1 MRFIALIIIFIMILP
16 LSAKAEGTLVMPYDP
31 WGQAA
36 NQQNVQAPRAPDDI
50 MPKKLSLADLEKL
63 TSGQNLAYDAPS
75 LMASHPFKQT
85 PHAQQSTLEELYA
98 GRVVDEPMQFGY
110 NLFDNADISNAAD
123 QIPAGVIQSDYI
135 LSAGDSLT
143 VTFRGQINKRRNY
156 TIDRQG
162 KIIIDDLPPI
172 TAAGRSLG
180 QLETDLSKQVN
191 TLHNTEIFISLNG
204 VRQIGILV
212 VGHVNKPGRQ
222 TLTAFHN
229 VLDALNAAGGI
240 EKTGSLRKIKLI
252 RKGRSH
258 FIDLYQLLMASG
270 KGADKMLRD
279 GDRIIV
285 PPIGPT
291 MAVTGSVKRPAIYE
305 IKQGEKLSLHQALGL
320 SGGVLTPGQNRYI
333 KMEYTVSGSET
344 IQDVS
349 TPAAKI
355 FGDGTILNVAQS
367 AQKKASAV
375 TLKGHTRQPGTH
387 DLKKSRTLSGLI
399 NDEKVLG
406 NDIYPLIG
414 VIERRDP
421 KQLTKKLVAF
431 SPYQVL
437 HKKYDQKLS
446 EGDVVRLFS
455 MAQIRDL
462 DDAKPLLHKAS
473 LSSSKEKM
481 IEDPITRAFLKERAV
496 FARGAIRQEGAYP
509 VTKNTT
515 LENILAVAGGI
526 ALEGNPENIEIT
538 SRGENRRIINT
549 SFEVPMTVTLKA
561 GDTVRVNQK
570 FHKIHDQSIMII
582 GEVNH
587 PGRYDL
593 SPGDTLSTLVSRAG
607 GLTDQAYADGALFSR
622 ASERSAE
629 ESRYKSQAQDLELKL
644 AASLQQMDDDKQPDM
659 SQVSATKSLITQL
672 KNAKAVG
679 RITVEAD
686 PASLA
691 ANPAQDI
698 LLESGDRI
706 YIPKRPMTVR
716 VAGEVLNPAALQF
729 QTGKDPMTYIR
740 EAGGTSHFANKNRIF
755 VIYPDGSAQPLNVS
769 GWNHSTAM
777 IPPGSTIIVPR
788 DPKPFDFLESAGRV
802 SQMIANLAI
811 SGLYIEA
818 IGDDN

>member
-1 MRFIALIIIFIMILP
+1 MRFFALAIILLFMLP
-16 LSAKAEGTLVMPYDP
+16 LSAHAEGTLVMPYDP
-31 WGQAA
+31 WGETTASQP
-36 NQQNVQAPRAPDDI
+36 APRTPHDI
-50 MPKKLSLADLEKL
+50 TPKRLSLADLEKL
-63 TSGQNLAYDAPS
+63 TSGQSLNEDPVNSSYLAASAPTG
-75 LMASHPFKQT
+75 KK
-85 PHAQQSTLEELYA
+85 STLEELYA
-98 GRVVDEPMQFGY
+98 GRIVDEPAQFGY
-110 NLFDNADISNAAD
+110 DLFDNAGAAAITD
-123 QIPAGVIQSDYI
+123 RIPAGVIQSDYV

-143 VTFRGQINKRRNY
+143 VTFRGQVNKRRNY

-162 KIIIDDLPPI
+162 KLIIDDLPPI
-172 TAAGRSLG
+172 TAAGRTLG
-180 QLETDLSKQVN
+180 KLENDLSKQVN
-191 TLHNTEIFISLNG
+191 TLHNTEIFVSLNG
-204 VRQIGILV
+204 VRQINVLI
-212 VGHVNKPGRQ
+212 VGHVHKPGRQ

-229 VLDALNAAGGI
+229 ILDALNASGGI
-240 EKTGSLRKIKLI
+240 QKTGSLRKIKLV

-270 KGADKMLRD
+270 TGADKILRD

-333 KMEYTVSGSET
+333 KMEYTSSGSET

-355 FGDGTILNVAQS
+355 FGDGTVLSVAQS
-367 AQKKASAV
+367 KQKQASAV

-437 HKKYDQKLS
+437 HKKFDQKLS
-446 EGDVVRLFS
+446 EGDVVKLFS

-462 DDAKPLLHKAS
+462 DETKPLLRNAS
-473 LSSSKEKM
+473 LSVSENNV
-481 IEDPITRAFLKERAV
+481 IDDPITRAFLTERAV

-509 VTKNTT
+509 VTDNST

-526 ALEGNPENIEIT
+526 ALEGNPESVEIT
-538 SRGENRRIINT
+538 SRGEGRRIINT
-549 SFEVPMTVTLKA
+549 TYESAASVTLKA

-582 GEVNH
+582 GEVHH

-593 SPGDTLSTLVSRAG
+593 APGDTLSTLVARAG
-607 GLTDQAYADGALFSR
+607 GLTAQAYPDGALFSR

-629 ESRYKSQAQDLELKL
+629 ENRYKSQAQDLELKL
-644 AASLQQMDDDKQPDM
+644 AASLQQIDDDKQPDLA
-659 SQVSATKSLITQL
+659 QINATKSLITQL
-672 KNAKAVG
+672 KNARAVG

-686 PASLA
+686 PASLSV
-691 ANPAQDI
+691 NPAQDI
-698 LLESGDRI
+698 LLETGDRI

-740 EAGGTSHFANKNRIF
+740 EAGGTSHFADKNRTF

-769 GWNHSTAM
+769 SWNHSTAM